1 MFYGVPGGLSGS
13 QWGTQDSNGVWSG
26 MNQSAPSFGGAPVNQ
41 PINAPSPTYDTG
53 ASFGGAP
60 VQQAP
65 QAPNMGQYLRSLD
78 WSPNNAFNATQQM
91 QQAMGQYGWTPD
103 QVGAELGFTGDQ
115 MNAHLNKYGSMG
127 GYLRSLDWSPQN
139 ASNATRQMVQAM
151 GQYGWTPAQVGKE
164 LGFSG
169 ADMLNHIY
177 RYGGMGGGAGGA
189 QAGLGTNQP
198 VIADTRM
205 GMPDS
210 MYGGS
215 RTFNGGPGGLGGAYQ
230 PGIANDPMGGG
241 SVGANPYMG
250 SQIGYLSDVMGRALQ
265 RNLQG
270 IRSNAVGTGNLGSSR
285 QGIAEGEAFRG
296 FADALG
302 GNVANMLGQNY
313 QFDRSLNT
321 GSYNTNRALDL
332 QQAGLGLNAMNQGL
346 GMQWSPLMNA
356 NSVYTPYT
364 GLGSQSTPGQG
375 GGWQGVLGGGLA
387 AAQLANNF
395 GWFK

>member
-26 MNQSAPSFGGAPVNQ
+26 WNNQPAQQVAAYDPGAGAAFGGQADAYTGNPGAYTAQMPAPVASPSQQMAATMGAWNALPSAGNSQYATFGGAPSV
-41 PINAPSPTYDTG
+41 PMA
-53 ASFGGAP
+53 
-60 VQQAP
+60 
-65 QAPNMGQYLRSLD
+65 
-78 WSPNNAFNATQQM
+78 
-91 QQAMGQYGWTPD
+91 
-103 QVGAELGFTGDQ
+103 GD
-115 MNAHLNKYGSMG
+115 MSAGGSM
-127 GYLRSLDWSPQN
+127 
-139 ASNATRQMVQAM
+139 
-151 GQYGWTPAQVGKE
+151 
-164 LGFSG
+164 
-169 ADMLNHIY
+169 
-177 RYGGMGGGAGGA
+177 
-189 QAGLGTNQP
+189 
-198 VIADTRM
+198 
-205 GMPDS
+205 
-210 MYGGS
+210 
-215 RTFNGGPGGLGGAYQ
+215 TFNGGPGGLGGAYQ

-346 GMQWSPLMNA
+346 GMQWSPLQNA
-356 NSVYTPYT
+356 NSIYTPYS
-364 GLGSQSTPGQG
+364 GLGSQSTPAQG
-375 GGWQGVLGGGLA
+375 GGWQGGLGGALA
-387 AAQLANNF
+387 AAQLARNF
-395 GWFK
+395 GLW